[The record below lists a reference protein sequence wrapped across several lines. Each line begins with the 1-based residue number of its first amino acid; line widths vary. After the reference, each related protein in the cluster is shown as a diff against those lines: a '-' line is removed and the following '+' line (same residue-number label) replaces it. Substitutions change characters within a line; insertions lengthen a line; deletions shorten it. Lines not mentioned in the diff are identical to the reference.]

1 MKRAICAAL
10 ISSILAG
17 CASMPDG
24 TSLPS
29 PDEMTTS
36 LISKWE
42 TNAPDA
48 ISYLGI
54 EDSLEAHAPQAL
66 PTELA
71 TKPIR
76 TTFVE
81 QTKLKELHAFLK
93 PLGASLV
100 IPDAELRELDMVIF
114 DFDGKLG
121 DFLRALGVAYGI
133 SFNWHAGN
141 IITVEKNSQY
151 LIKVPQDKEIATEIQ
166 TAIQGLGAES
176 ISTSLSAG
184 SISYRAT
191 YDVHHRILNYM
202 KELSVNTAVVTLQ
215 AAVVTVSMDRS
226 RDTGFD
232 WGQLQAKVGAL
243 SIDSGDT
250 FFNPGKVAVPSNS
263 EGSEGSS
270 GGNGSNS
277 GTGGNTTTTSPTGL
291 NVNDLASLALVSQQG
306 AGLILKKGDFDLRA
320 VIRLLSTYGETET
333 SQSVLM
339 KTLSGKPVKL
349 NSSQQIPYVS
359 EIGNTTTNNNNGYNN
374 NSSNVDIE
382 DLDVGLKLELAPY
395 FDAHT
400 GLVTVGVDVE
410 ISSLIS
416 FIEISAGNEVGN
428 ITRPHTQKQEFTDI
442 LRMLPGDSVIIG
454 GLMYDQISDNRASLS
469 PLDRFKLASQSK
481 STNRNALF
489 IVLRPTVTVFKGV
502 EK

>member
-1 MKRAICAAL
+1 MKRALCAVL
-10 ISSILAG
+10 ISSILVG
-17 CASMPDG
+17 CAAMPDG
-24 TSLPS
+24 TTLPT
-29 PDEMTTS
+29 PDEMTTN

-48 ISYLGI
+48 ISYMGI
-54 EDSLEAHAPQAL
+54 QDSLEAHAPQAL
-66 PTELA
+66 PAELA
-71 TKPIR
+71 NQPIK
-76 TTFVE
+76 TTFAE
-81 QTKLKELHAFLK
+81 QAKLKELHAFLK
-93 PLGASLV
+93 PMGLSLV

-121 DFLRALGVAYGI
+121 DFLRAIGVAYGI
-133 SFNWHAGN
+133 SFNWHPGN
-141 IITVEKNSQY
+141 ILTVEKNSQY
-151 LIKVPQDKEIATEIQ
+151 MIKVPQDKEITAEIQ
-166 TAIQGLGAES
+166 TAITGLGAES

-191 YDVHHRILNYM
+191 YDVHQRILDYM

-243 SIDSGDT
+243 SIDSGDS
-250 FFNPGKVAVPSNS
+250 FFNPGQVTTPTIDPATGEATS
-263 EGSEGSS
+263 GSS
-270 GGNGSNS
+270 SDS
-277 GTGGNTTTTSPTGL
+277 GTSSPGGL
-291 NVNDLASLALVSQQG
+291 NVNDLASLALISQQG

-359 EIGNTTTNNNNGYNN
+359 EIGSTTNNYNNGYN

-416 FIEISAGNEVGN
+416 FIEISAGNDVGN

-442 LRMLPGDSVIIG
+442 LRMMPGDSVIIG
-454 GLMYDQISDNRASLS
+454 GLMYDQITDNRASLS

-489 IVLRPTVTVFKGV
+489 IVLRPTVTVFKGGD
-502 EK
+502 K